1 MIRIRISDPDHH
13 YLFLLHC
20 IFSNVFVTRSPDGA
34 SEKCVCVC
42 VTNIIVVTEVRMI
55 VHGTLM
61 VVVIKCHLGE
71 EMNKLPSNQRATTE
85 RANHKREIALRSAPG
100 PGNRKMMT
108 ESRFGFGF
116 SSN

>member
-1 MIRIRISDPDHH
+1 M
-13 YLFLLHC
+13 
-20 IFSNVFVTRSPDGA
+20 TRSLDGA
-34 SEKCVCVC
+34 SEVCACVC
-42 VTNIIVVTEVRMI
+42 VTNIIVVTEGRMI

-71 EMNKLPSNQRATTE
+71 EMNKLPSNQTATTE
-85 RANHKREIALRSAPG
+85 RANHKREIAHRSAPG